1 MIKYSNIKY
10 NCITKYWRKTFNEP
24 YSFDKSYSSITNVTL
39 ISILN
44 DLKHYTATY
53 SSIAKCYNV
62 SPSTV
67 VRIFDNH
74 VQLKRHHLQ
83 EIICIDDFYFDRRSK
98 YKYAFMI
105 MGFKN

>member
-1 MIKYSNIKY
+1 MI
-10 NCITKYWRKTFNEP
+10 CPYWRKTFNEP
-24 YSFDKSYSSITNVTL
+24 NSFDKSYSSITNVTL

-83 EIICIDDFYFDRRSK
+83 EIICIDDFISTDVLNINMHLWLWDSK
-98 YKYAFMI
+98 T
-105 MGFKN
+105 NLS

>member
-1 MIKYSNIKY
+1 MI
-10 NCITKYWRKTFNEP
+10 CPYWRKTFNEP
-24 YSFDKSYSSITNVTL
+24 NSFDKSYSSITNVTL

-62 SPSTV
+62 SPST
-67 VRIFDNH
+67 
-74 VQLKRHHLQ
+74 
-83 EIICIDDFYFDRRSK
+83 DDFYFDRRSK

>member
-1 MIKYSNIKY
+1 M
-10 NCITKYWRKTFNEP
+10 
-24 YSFDKSYSSITNVTL
+24 
-39 ISILN
+39 ILN
-44 DLKHYTATY
+44 IIQLLTHLLPNAITL
-53 SSIAKCYNV
+53 
-62 SPSTV
+62 